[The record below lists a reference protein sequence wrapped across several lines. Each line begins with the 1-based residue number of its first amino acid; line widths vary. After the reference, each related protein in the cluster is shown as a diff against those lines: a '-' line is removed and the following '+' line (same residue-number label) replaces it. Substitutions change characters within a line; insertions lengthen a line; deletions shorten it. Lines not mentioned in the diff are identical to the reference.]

1 MNTRELTYDEKKA
14 AEAAFRGL
22 PCNPKWSAAAK
33 KVYEGLVQAMSPSFS
48 VVQEEAEAETEAI
61 EEANS
66 LVPMSPSAG
75 QRGKEAFVGSAESTD
90 PNPALDREEAV
101 QAGLLVD
108 VTPLAQEL
116 GINLPV
122 GMSKSL
128 WEIGIT
134 ASNQLDAEQHSS
146 RARDVLMALRLHLET
161 SEVTSPWIKFP
172 ALLSFPPDIAPQLC
186 SLYAVAH
193 KDETTPYSLTLLLP
207 HEMSSIKSS
216 TDSSS

>member
-1 MNTRELTYDEKKA
+1 MATRELTYDEKKA

-22 PCNPKWSAAAK
+22 PCDPKWSAAAR
-33 KVYEGLVQAMSPSFS
+33 KVYEG
-48 VVQEEAEAETEAI
+48 VVQVMDAKVPTIDADEQAALAGMQGTAPVIRTEQDSGRTTSST
-61 EEANS
+61 ERDS
-66 LVPMSPSAG
+66 LESSPI
-75 QRGKEAFVGSAESTD
+75 
-90 PNPALDREEAV
+90 LDREEAV

-108 VTPLAQEL
+108 VTPFAQEI

-128 WEIGIT
+128 WEVGIT
-134 ASNQLDAEQHSS
+134 ASNQVESEHYTK
-146 RARDVLMALRLHLET
+146 RVRDVLMALRLHIET

-172 ALLSFPPDIAPQLC
+172 ALLSFPPEAAPQLC

-207 HEMSSIKSS
+207 HEMSSIKPADLSS
-216 TDSSS
+216 